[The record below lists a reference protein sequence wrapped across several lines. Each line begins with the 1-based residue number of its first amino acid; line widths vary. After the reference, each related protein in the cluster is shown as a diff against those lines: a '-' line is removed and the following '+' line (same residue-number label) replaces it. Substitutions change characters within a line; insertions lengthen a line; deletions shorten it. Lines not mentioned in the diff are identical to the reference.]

1 MDFGEGGDGARKIPF
16 SLRTIINLGYDH
28 DQPFYA
34 DCRRYQRFIYVAL
47 GAFGAHVL
55 SKTLGVVEMGWIQT
69 GLQYQAFHTLAIF
82 GLAVAMQRR
91 ISIWFYWSSV
101 FLALGTVL
109 FSGSLYCLALSH
121 LRLWAYITPV
131 GGVSFLVGWA
141 LLLIGAI
148 RMKRKGASHE

>member
-1 MDFGEGGDGARKIPF
+1 MT
-16 SLRTIINLGYDH
+16 S
-28 DQPFYA
+28 
-34 DCRRYQRFIYVAL
+34 RFMLIFAAISGFIFVAL

-55 SKTLGVVEMGWIQT
+55 SKTMGAVEMGWIQT
-69 GLQYQAFHTLAIF
+69 GLEYQAFHTLAIL

-121 LRLWAYITPV
+121 LRLWAFVTTGWRRELPR
-131 GGVSFLVGWA
+131 GLGVNVSWCYPFKAQG
-141 LLLIGAI
+141 
-148 RMKRKGASHE
+148 RKS

>member
-1 MDFGEGGDGARKIPF
+1 MT
-16 SLRTIINLGYDH
+16 S
-28 DQPFYA
+28 
-34 DCRRYQRFIYVAL
+34 RFMLIFAAISGFIFVAL

-55 SKTLGVVEMGWIQT
+55 SKTMGVAEMGWIHT

-101 FLALGTVL
+101 FMALGTVL

-121 LRLWAYITPV
+121 STPV
-131 GGVSFLVGWA
+131 GVRYAGWGR
-141 LLLIGAI
+141 LLPRRLDINVNWCN
-148 RMKRKGASHE
+148 SSET

>member
-1 MDFGEGGDGARKIPF
+1 MT
-16 SLRTIINLGYDH
+16 S
-28 DQPFYA
+28 
-34 DCRRYQRFIYVAL
+34 RFMLIFAAVSGFVYVAL

-55 SKTLGVVEMGWIQT
+55 SKSMGVVEMGWIQT
-69 GLQYQAFHTLAIF
+69 GLNYQAFHTLAVL

-121 LRLWAYITPV
+121 LRLPFPILQSMYSKPTRWRIQRPR
-131 GGVSFLVGWA
+131 SEQFLHTV
-141 LLLIGAI
+141 
-148 RMKRKGASHE
+148 